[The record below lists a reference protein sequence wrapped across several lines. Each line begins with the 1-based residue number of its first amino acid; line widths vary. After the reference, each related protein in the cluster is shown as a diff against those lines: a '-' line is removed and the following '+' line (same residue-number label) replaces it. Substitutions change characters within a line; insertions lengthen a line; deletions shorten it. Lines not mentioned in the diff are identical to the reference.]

1 MIIKKLNIATTLTL
15 LTFFNNCNATNC
27 IYIEDSFLGLETYHN
42 LQKKI
47 TKNDDI
53 CFKNIPGG
61 LASML
66 VKYSRI
72 IEGKKVHVYGYCNSL
87 CADLALSA
95 DRLFL
100 HKSNDAKNPSY
111 MVIHGS
117 FNMKNETWDPS
128 SLDNV
133 EYYFDRFKIIE
144 KTHNP
149 GTVF

>member
-1 MIIKKLNIATTLTL
+1 
-15 LTFFNNCNATNC
+15 
-27 IYIEDSFLGLETYHN
+27 
-42 LQKKI
+42 
-47 TKNDDI
+47 
-53 CFKNIPGG
+53 
-61 LASML
+61 ML

-111 MVIHGS
+111 MVIHGN
-117 FNMKNETWDPS
+117 FNIKNKTWDPS

-144 KTHNP
+144 KKHIIQALSFKKYGPNGLIISSAP
-149 GTVF
+149 FPQLHPSKSLVHLCENFPNKCKSLNIFNLDKIGIHIEN